1 MVYALAARHSVTLIQ
16 AQRSSQRFF
25 NYGLMQGLM

>member
-16 AQRSSQRFF
+16 SQGNSQRFF
-25 NYGLMQGLM
+25 LIGLMEGLV